1 MGISNSTAGSPE
13 WDEHVRN
20 TVREWAERSW
30 GEPCGAIYFR
40 WARFS
45 LRDFEGRMA
54 LGAKPLWFRI
64 GWPLYITL
72 CFPVLFVYGW
82 IRSELQ
88 DAELIRARPERGAET
103 GMIHVEGTKRSSA
116 PTSLIDS
123 VKRAPRDLWIVFSR
137 SRLMIVVCRKAGSE
151 PRVVWQTDD
160 AARLRFNHAAR
171 DSIEITWPDKCRAAF
186 YPTFEERKVV
196 TEFVRATWNDHEGR
210 RG

>member
-1 MGISNSTAGSPE
+1 MS
-13 WDEHVRN
+13 
-20 TVREWAERSW
+20 
-30 GEPCGAIYFR
+30 FR
-40 WARFS
+40 WKRFS
-45 LRDFEGRMA
+45 LEKFDGRKE
-54 LGAKPLWFRI
+54 LGTKPLWCKI
-64 GWPLYITL
+64 GLPVAVLVL
-72 CFPVLFVYGW
+72 FPVAFLYAW
-82 IRSELQ
+82 IRQGLEDSEIVRSGGG
-88 DAELIRARPERGAET
+88 ERAVV
-103 GMIHVEGTKRSSA
+103 GMISVEGTKRSSA